1 MLGVKFLRAEFCIP
15 LAVFLCCFFWFCFIE
30 KQSRAKIP
38 NIVFLI
44 SAEKIKKMQSL
55 FKFAFIAVVF
65 LLYNF
70 APIYKLFRRGI
81 KASAESCAHF
91 CLAWF

>member
-15 LAVFLCCFFWFCFIE
+15 LAVFLCCFFLVLLHRKTVARKNPEYSFFNLRG
-30 KQSRAKIP
+30 K
-38 NIVFLI
+38 N
-44 SAEKIKKMQSL
+44 KKMQSL